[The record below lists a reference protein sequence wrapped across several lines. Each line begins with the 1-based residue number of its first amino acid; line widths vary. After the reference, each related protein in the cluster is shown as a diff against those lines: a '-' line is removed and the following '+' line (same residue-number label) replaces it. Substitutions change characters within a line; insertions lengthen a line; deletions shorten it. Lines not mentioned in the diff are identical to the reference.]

1 MTSEVDETLLSAVTA
16 AAGDDKRLACARA
29 FALADEHG
37 VAPADVGRACNELG
51 VKIVGCQL
59 GCF

>member
-1 MTSEVDETLLSAVTA
+1 MTGDVEQSVLDAVRTA
-16 AAGDDKRLACARA
+16 AGGEERLACARA
-29 FALADEHG
+29 FALAEELG
-37 VAPADVGRACNELG
+37 VRPADVGRACNELG

>member
-1 MTSEVDETLLSAVTA
+1 MTSDLDKPLRDAVSA
-16 AAGDDKRLACARA
+16 AAGDEKRLACARA
-29 FALADEHG
+29 FALADESG
-37 VAPADVGRACNELG
+37 VKPAQVGRACNELG

>member
-1 MTSEVDETLLSAVTA
+1 MTSASDQTLLDAVRA
-16 AAGDDKRLACARA
+16 AAGDDERLPCTRA
-29 FALADEHG
+29 FALADELG
-37 VAPADVGRACNELG
+37 VKVAEVGRACNELG